1 MKKTIYYSLMA
12 LFMLVL
18 GGFATSCSD
27 EEPLDKN
34 VYAITTTNI
43 DVTAPNFDWMKD
55 VQKIEEAIKVEFG
68 DYRFSLEGDAKV
80 CDAEAIKRFNDFMDK
95 QTFTSN
101 FDGVIVFSL
110 SSKKGVIAEREFI
123 SPLKNY
129 YTITKAEINV
139 SAPNT
144 DWKEDVKRIEAS
156 IKAEFGD
163 AYFLLEG
170 DAKECD
176 AEAVRRFDA
185 LMNRQVITAK
195 FDGIIKYSLSSKKGV
210 ISEHKFTNPITE

>member
-1 MKKTIYYSLMA
+1 MKKSIYYSILV
-12 LFMLVL
+12 LFMLVF
-18 GGFATSCSD
+18 GGFVTACD
-27 EEPLDKN
+27 DDEPLGEN
-34 VYAITTTNI
+34 VYKITTTNI
-43 DVTAPNFDWMKD
+43 DVSAPNFEWMKE

-68 DYRFSLEGDAKV
+68 DYMFSLEGDAKV
-80 CDAEAIKRFNDFMDK
+80 CDAEAIKKFNDFMDR

-129 YTITKAEINV
+129 YTITKAELNV

-170 DAKECD
+170 NAKECD

-195 FDGIIKYSLSSKKGV
+195 FDGIIKYSLSSKKGI